1 MNIIDFFLINN
12 TKYIKIDLSYNDNSK
27 TISIK
32 TIRLYYYEKTNY
44 NRYDNKHLIKTV
56 DMIYKIVCESI
67 TELENINI
75 LNKKYSY
82 DRKSYTDKLEQII
95 ENKMNIFKNL
105 TSLYIRYIDEI
116 FFVKSN
122 IIYKE
127 VNNDKHADEVV
138 LFWGNSKVLFIKK

>member
-12 TKYIKIDLSYNDNSK
+12 TKYIKINLSYNDNSK

-32 TIRLYYYEKTNY
+32 TIHLYYYEKTNY
-44 NRYDNKHLIKTV
+44 SHYDNKHLIKTI

-82 DRKSYTDKLEQII
+82 NRKSYTDKLEKII
-95 ENKMNIFKNL
+95 KNKMSMFKNL
-105 TSLYIRYIDEI
+105 TSLYIRYIDET

-122 IIYKE
+122 IIYKRI
-127 VNNDKHADEVV
+127 NNDKHTDEVV
-138 LFWGNSKVLFIKK
+138 LFGNSKVLFIKE

>member
-12 TKYIKIDLSYNDNSK
+12 TKYIKINLSYNDNSK

-32 TIRLYYYEKTNY
+32 IIHLYYYEKTNY
-44 NRYDNKHLIKTV
+44 SHYNNKHLIKTI

-82 DRKSYTDKLEQII
+82 NRKSYTDKLEKII
-95 ENKMNIFKNL
+95 KNKMSMFKNL
-105 TSLYIRYIDEI
+105 NSLYIRYIDET
-116 FFVKSN
+116 FSVKSN
-122 IIYKE
+122 IIYKRI
-127 VNNDKHADEVV
+127 NNDKHTDEVV
-138 LFWGNSKVLFIKK
+138 LFWK